1 MSLINSLTPVLP
13 RTMHE
18 PLNRMGNMI
27 TMVNDFGKFFH
38 NTNGEFLDWQLNGSL
53 ESKYGH
59 SLFVKQGSIKY
70 EDGGFILAPDTILQY
85 NLTNLFPKKNLS
97 VKIKANTKSSQID
110 VNLGGFQCS
119 INQSN
124 YYTRFQTRHN

>member
-38 NTNGEFLDWQLNGSL
+38 NTNGEFIDWKFNGSL
-53 ESKYGH
+53 SSKYGH
-59 SLFVKQGSIKY
+59 TLFVKQGSIKY
-70 EDGGFILAPDTILQY
+70 EANGFILAKNTILLHY
-85 NLTNLFPKKNLS
+85 LTNHFPKKNY
-97 VKIKANTKSSQID
+97 Q
-110 VNLGGFQCS
+110 
-119 INQSN
+119 
-124 YYTRFQTRHN
+124 